1 MNIIHKISLDMQ
13 QNGLRQTLHVKQGDS
28 MSRTASLTLYDNGTA
43 WPVPSDATILQIA
56 YYKPDRT
63 GGLYDTMPDGSTACS
78 AAGNVV
84 TAKLHPQM
92 FTAAGLVA
100 CELRLLNANGGQVS
114 TFSWYMIV
122 DAAVTNSI
130 ASEDYFKF
138 ATLSGL
144 QEQLGDLSGLMTQDK
159 TSLVAAVNAA
169 LTASVRKVNGKEPN
183 ASGAVTVSPND
194 IGAVVQNI
202 QYQGTLAG
210 ALEAIAQETAKA
222 VRSVNGVEPE
232 DGALTIGTDDI
243 GAAVAALSMS
253 GTLEQVLES
262 IAEEAM
268 RTYRDKTN
276 AFAAWLPEHVS
287 SAPVDYVKTLPDGDY
302 RIVSADS
309 EHILHK
315 FTSLGRSWITERMH
329 EDDGIFYYNLYF
341 NDVLLLQY
349 DSSTGVTFNTGGSD
363 GATISG
369 LAQPKTD
376 SDAANKAY
384 VDKTLQ
390 AATGEIWDYLSLDLE
405 DAPNF
410 WERVQHL
417 VRAGKAAALFPVG
430 YEFTTTDADTGAKI
444 AWVVRGHDHHKPA
457 DNALQ
462 HSMTLE
468 TKYVYSDAN
477 GAYKGLQFD
486 APEALYYAENGLAPG
501 TYHFTVANQNWY
513 ADDNG
518 KTFQFTLTQ
527 EVPQGGQVYLS
538 MTYNA
543 TLAGKSV
550 RTYASASA
558 TDAIETATLTE
569 GAEGTSLGTTNG
581 IGNINHMHRIALG
594 SNNYAQSAA
603 RQWLNSDASA
613 GSVWTPQTKYD
624 RAPSWA
630 TAYNGLMHGLPAD
643 FLSVVAPAVIPCQ
656 ANSIY
661 ECASLDGT
669 TFAVDQEYN
678 LTDKFF
684 LLSRP
689 EVYGLSDST
698 TIKDG
703 ELLNYYDGLT
713 NPERKKY
720 DNGGTGRRAWL
731 RSPYPAHATTER
743 IVDLDGSGNIN
754 TASSS
759 LGVAPACIIA

>member
-1 MNIIHKISLDMQ
+1 MNVTHKIKLDLQ
-13 QNGLRQTLHVKQGDS
+13 QSGARQTLHVKQGDS
-28 MSRTASLTLYDNGTA
+28 MSRQVALSLYDDGAPWAVPEGT
-43 WPVPSDATILQIA
+43 VLQIA
-56 YYKPDRT
+56 YYKPDKT
-63 GGLYDTMPDGSTACS
+63 GGLYDTMPDGTVACS
-78 AAGNVV
+78 AADNVV
-84 TAKLHPQM
+84 TALLHPQM
-92 FTAAGLVA
+92 FTAIGLVA
-100 CELRLLNANGGQVS
+100 CELRLLNQNGVHIS
-114 TFSWYMIV
+114 TFSWYMLV
-122 DAAVTNSI
+122 DAAITD
-130 ASEDYFKF
+130 ALESEDYFKC
-138 ATLSGL
+138 ATIDGL
-144 QEQLGDLSGLMTQDK
+144 QQQIGDLDALITQEK
-159 TSLVAAVNAA
+159 RTLVAAVNEVLARA
-169 LTASVRKVNGKEPN
+169 IQSVNGKAPSPAGNVCIAPEDL
-183 ASGAVTVSPND
+183 AVALHTLP
-194 IGAVVQNI
+194 
-202 QYQGTLAG
+202 YQGTLDG
-210 ALEAIAQETAKA
+210 ALELLAQEALRA
-222 VRSVNGVEPE
+222 VP
-232 DGALTIGTDDI
+232 
-243 GAAVAALSMS
+243 
-253 GTLEQVLES
+253 
-262 IAEEAM
+262 
-268 RTYRDKTN
+268 DKTA
-276 AFAAWLPEHVS
+276 AFAAWRAQHGATLPL
-287 SAPVDYVKTLPDGDY
+287 DYARTLPDGDY
-302 RIVSADS
+302 CIVSDGS
-309 EHILHK
+309 EYRYHK
-315 FTSLGRSWITERMH
+315 FTADAIGWLTEWTYE
-329 EDDGIFYYNLYF
+329 EDAILYF
-341 NDVLLLQY
+341 SIYCNDIPMLQY
-349 DSSTGVTFNTGGSD
+349 DSSGSVIFD
-363 GATISG
+363 AATTVSG
-369 LAQPKTD
+369 LALPKAD

-384 VDKTLQ
+384 VDKTIEN
-390 AATGEIWDYLSLDLE
+390 ATGEIWDYLSLDLE

-410 WERVQHL
+410 WERVQYL

-430 YEFTTTDADTGAKI
+430 YEFTATDADTGAKI
-444 AWVVRGHDHHKPA
+444 VWVVRGHDHHKPA

-513 ADDNG
+513 AGDNG

-527 EVPQGGQVYLS
+527 EVPEGGQVYLS

-543 TLAGKSV
+543 TIAGKSV
-550 RTYASASA
+550 RTYADASA

-581 IGNINHMHRIALG
+581 VGNINHMHRIALG

-624 RAPSWA
+624 RPPSWA
-630 TAYNGLMHGLPAD
+630 AAYNGFMHGLPAD
-643 FLSVVAPAVIPCQ
+643 FLTVVAPAVIPCQ
-656 ANSIY
+656 TNSIY

-669 TFAVDQEYN
+669 AFAVDQEYN

-703 ELLNYYDGLT
+703 ELLSYYDGLT

-743 IVDLDGSGNIN
+743 IVDLDGSGNIT
-754 TASSS
+754 TANSS

>member
-1 MNIIHKISLDMQ
+1 MANVTKITEKTACNEVNTESFVLGVQKNDAGQ
-13 QNGLRQTLHVKQGDS
+13 QALYRMPLTKLAEALYTIDQDAG
-28 MSRTASLTLYDNGTA
+28 RT
-43 WPVPSDATILQIA
+43 VVDATQ
-56 YYKPDRT
+56 
-63 GGLYDTMPDGSTACS
+63 
-78 AAGNVV
+78 
-84 TAKLHPQM
+84 
-92 FTAAGLVA
+92 
-100 CELRLLNANGGQVS
+100 
-114 TFSWYMIV
+114 
-122 DAAVTNSI
+122 
-130 ASEDYFKF
+130 
-138 ATLSGL
+138 
-144 QEQLGDLSGLMTQDK
+144 
-159 TSLVAAVNAA
+159 
-169 LTASVRKVNGKEPN
+169 
-183 ASGAVTVSPND
+183 
-194 IGAVVQNI
+194 
-202 QYQGTLAG
+202 
-210 ALEAIAQETAKA
+210 
-222 VRSVNGVEPE
+222 
-232 DGALTIGTDDI
+232 
-243 GAAVAALSMS
+243 
-253 GTLEQVLES
+253 
-262 IAEEAM
+262 
-268 RTYRDKTN
+268 
-276 AFAAWLPEHVS
+276 AFAALVEGGTYSTSDTRVYI
-287 SAPVDYVKTLPDGDY
+287 ATLADGDY
-302 RIVSADS
+302 RIAIDGS
-309 EHILHK
+309 EYIYHK
-315 FTSLGRSWITERMH
+315 FTAGDTVWMAECTYE
-329 EDDGIFYYNLYF
+329 EDAILYF
-341 NDVLLLQY
+341 SIYCNDIPVLQY
-349 DSSTGVTFNTGGSD
+349 DSSGSVIFD
-363 GATISG
+363 ATTTVSG
-369 LAQPKTD
+369 LALPKAD

-384 VDKTLQ
+384 VDKTMQ

-417 VRAGKAAALFPVG
+417 VRAGKAATLFPVG
-430 YEFTTTDADTGAKI
+430 YEFTTQDADTGAKI
-444 AWVVRGHDHHKPA
+444 VWVVRGHDHHKPA

-486 APEALYYAENGLAPG
+486 APEALYYAENGLTPG

-550 RTYASASA
+550 RTYAGASA

-569 GAEGTSLGTTNG
+569 GAEGTNLGTTNG
-581 IGNINHMHRIALG
+581 VGNINHMHRIAFG

-603 RQWLNSDASA
+603 RQWLNSAAAA
-613 GSVWTPQTKYD
+613 GGVWIPTNQFD

-630 TAYNGLMHGLPAD
+630 ATYNGFTHGLPAD
-643 FLSVVAPAVIPCQ
+643 FLAVVAPAVIPCQ
-656 ANSIY
+656 TNSIY

-669 TFAVDQEYN
+669 AFAVDQEYN

-743 IVDLDGSGNIN
+743 IVDLDGSGNIT
-754 TASSS
+754 TANSS